1 MIIWE
6 YISSMA
12 YVFKVML
19 PLFKAVDYSQQFLI
33 VGIIPNFRPLE
44 FSAIEY
50 YWSLV
55 ELGSVQIPI
64 RLQ

>member
-1 MIIWE
+1 MMIWD
-6 YISSMA
+6 YISGIA
-12 YVFKVML
+12 YVLKVIS

-33 VGIIPNFRPLE
+33 MGIIPDFRLLE

-55 ELGSVQIPI
+55 GLGSI
-64 RLQ
+64 